1 MSKEFV
7 YNFSDEPAGTHMLLL
22 NQVTP
27 NSKVLDIG
35 CAAGYLG
42 QYLAIEKQCQ
52 MWGIEPDTGA
62 AEAAQQNNYKSLLNK
77 SIEEALVDPTLTSH
91 RFDYILL
98 GDVLEHLLYPERILE
113 SLKNFIQNNGKLL
126 VSLPNVAHY
135 SIRSSLL
142 GGKWNMKDSGIM
154 DRTHLHFYTL
164 KTGMAL
170 LEQHGWQVETIR
182 PRGDLERW
190 FRKIGLEKLGKK
202 ILFLFPEF
210 FSVQFIFSAKLI

>member
-1 MSKEFV
+1 MIKEFI

-22 NQVTP
+22 NQVAP
-27 NSKVLDIG
+27 SSKVLDIG

-52 MWGIEPDTGA
+52 MWGIEPDKGA
-62 AEAAQQNNYKSLLNK
+62 AEAAKQNNYKFLLNK
-77 SIEEALVDPTLTSH
+77 SIEEALVDPVLAGQ

-113 SLKNFIQNNGKLL
+113 LLKIFIQDNGRLL
-126 VSLPNVAHY
+126 ISLPNVAHY
-135 SIRSSLL
+135 SIRFSLL
-142 GGKWNMKDSGIM
+142 RGKWNMKDSGIM

-164 KTGMAL
+164 KTAVGL
-170 LEQHGWQVETIR
+170 LEERGWKIETIR

-210 FSVQFIFSAKLI
+210 FSVQFIFSAQLK